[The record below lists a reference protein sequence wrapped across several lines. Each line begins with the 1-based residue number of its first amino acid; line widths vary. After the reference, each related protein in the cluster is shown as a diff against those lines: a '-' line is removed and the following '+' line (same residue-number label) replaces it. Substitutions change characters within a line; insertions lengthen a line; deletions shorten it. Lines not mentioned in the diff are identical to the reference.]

1 MAKRIKAD
9 NDTWQATL
17 EASAAGGQR
26 HLVFFCVSNG
36 QRPWRVVRLDD
47 GEIPSSESLDALSSD
62 ELRAL
67 FARSESMNVSP
78 S

>member
-1 MAKRIKAD
+1 MAKKIKAD
-9 NDTWQATL
+9 NDSWQATL
-17 EASAAGGQR
+17 EASATGGRR

-36 QRPWRVVRLDD
+36 QRPWRVVRLDPD
-47 GEIPSSESLDALSSD
+47 EIPSSDALDDLSSD

>member
-9 NDTWQATL
+9 NDSWQATL
-17 EASAAGGQR
+17 EASATGGQR

-47 GEIPSSESLDALSSD
+47 DEVPSPDALNELSSD

>member
-17 EASAAGGQR
+17 EASPAGPER
-26 HLVFFCVSNG
+26 HLVFFCVSND
-36 QRPWRVVRLDD
+36 QRPWRVVRLNED
-47 GEIPSSESLDALSSD
+47 EIPPSEGLDALSTD

-67 FARSESMNVSP
+67 FGRSESMNVSP

>member
-9 NDTWQATL
+9 HDTWTATL
-17 EASAAGGQR
+17 DTSTSGPGRAV
-26 HLVFFCVSNG
+26 VFFCASNG
-36 QRPWRVVRLDD
+36 QRPWRVVRLDQD
-47 GEIPSSESLDALSSD
+47 EVPATDDLDALSAD

-67 FARSESMNVSP
+67 FDRSESMNVSP

>member
-1 MAKRIKAD
+1 MAERIKAN

-17 EASAAGGQR
+17 EASPTGSAR

-36 QRPWRVVRLDD
+36 QRPWRVVRLDAD
-47 GEIPSSESLDALSSD
+47 ELASPEQLEALSND
-62 ELRAL
+62 ELRSL
-67 FARSESMNVSP
+67 FERSESMNVSP

>member
-9 NDTWQATL
+9 NDSWQATL
-17 EASAAGGQR
+17 DASAAGARR

-47 GEIPSSESLDALSSD
+47 DEIPSSDALDRLSTD

>member
-9 NDTWQATL
+9 NDSWQATL
-17 EASAAGGQR
+17 EPAAADGQR

-36 QRPWRVVRLDD
+36 QRPWRVVRVDED
-47 GEIPSSESLDALSSD
+47 EIPTSGKLDELSSD

>member
-1 MAKRIKAD
+1 MAMRIKAD

-17 EASAAGGQR
+17 DASSSYGPTV
-26 HLVFFCVSNG
+26 VFFCVSNG
-36 QRPWRVVRLDD
+36 QRPWRVVRVDED
-47 GEIPSSESLDALSSD
+47 EIPTSGDLDALSAD

-67 FARSESMNVSP
+67 FERSESMNVSP

>member
-9 NDTWQATL
+9 NDSWQATL
-17 EASAAGGQR
+17 EASATGGQR

-36 QRPWRVVRLDD
+36 QRPWRVVRLDKD
-47 GEIPSSESLDALSSD
+47 EVASSDALNELSSD

>member
-9 NDTWQATL
+9 NDSWQATL
-17 EASAAGGQR
+17 EPATGGQR

-36 QRPWRVVRLDD
+36 QRPWRVVRIDD
-47 GEIPSSESLDALSSD
+47 DEIPSSDALDELSSD
-62 ELRAL
+62 QLRTL

>member
-17 EASAAGGQR
+17 DASSSRYGR
-26 HLVFFCVSNG
+26 TVVFFCVSNG
-36 QRPWRVVRLDD
+36 QRPWRVARVDE
-47 GEIPSSESLDALSSD
+47 GEIPTAEDLDALSAD

-67 FARSESMNVSP
+67 FGRSESMNVSP

>member
-9 NDTWQATL
+9 HDTWTATL
-17 EASAAGGQR
+17 DTSASGTG
-26 HLVFFCVSNG
+26 HTVVFFCASNG
-36 QRPWRVVRLDD
+36 QRAWRVVRAYEDD
-47 GEIPSSESLDALSSD
+47 IPAGDLDALSAS

-67 FARSESMNVSP
+67 FDRSGSMNVLP

>member
-17 EASAAGGQR
+17 DASGGER

-36 QRPWRVVRLDD
+36 QRPWRVVRLDED
-47 GEIPSSESLDALSSD
+47 DIPPSESLDALSSH

-67 FARSESMNVSP
+67 FERSESMNVSP

>member
-9 NDTWQATL
+9 HDTWTATL
-17 EASAAGGQR
+17 DASASRPGR
-26 HLVFFCVSNG
+26 TIVFFCASNG
-36 QRPWRVVRLDD
+36 QRPWRVVRVDEDELPADD
-47 GEIPSSESLDALSSD
+47 LDALSAS

-67 FARSESMNVSP
+67 FDRSESMNVSP

>member
-9 NDTWQATL
+9 NDSWQATL
-17 EASAAGGQR
+17 ESSETDGQR

-36 QRPWRVVRLDD
+36 QRPWRVVRLDRD
-47 GEIPSSESLDALSSD
+47 EIPSPDALDELSAD